1 MQPPGGV
8 WAQTDAELFRLW
20 KCGSYA
26 VAGTAAPGGKLT
38 APPQAQLERWMT
50 LADIVLIEADG
61 AKRMP
66 ARHPLREPVL
76 LPQCDTVLAV
86 AGLSALRASA
96 PGGLFPGRACRRAA
110 LCSAGC
116 AVDTGT
122 SGKSACK

>member
-1 MQPPGGV
+1 MYTMAGCALRPQGLAGIGRYHHPYPTQSPAIL

-26 VAGTAAPGGKLT
+26 VAGTAAHGGKLT

-66 ARHPLREPVL
+66 CKAPAAAR
-76 LPQCDTVLAV
+76 
-86 AGLSALRASA
+86 AGAFTRSAIRFW
-96 PGGLFPGRACRRAA
+96 P
-110 LCSAGC
+110 
-116 AVDTGT
+116 
-122 SGKSACK
+122 